1 MKGARV
7 YDAII
12 IRIFCAAV
20 TVMTVVVDVVVVGVV
35 FIFLCVIFHSFIV
48 KLCGFISSCSW
59 LLFVCI

>member
-12 IRIFCAAV
+12 IRIFCAVV
-20 TVMTVVVDVVVVGVV
+20 TVMTVAAVVVVVV
-35 FIFLCVIFHSFIV
+35 FIFCVVFHSSII